1 MNGAEALMSVAKQ
14 AGIEICFANPG
25 TTEMPMVM
33 AMDSEPGI
41 RPVLSLHENVCS
53 GAADAYGRLAGKPA
67 MTITHLGPGFANS
80 CANQHN
86 ARRAFAPVFN
96 VIGQHATW
104 HYDADAPL
112 GMDILGL
119 AGTVSDW
126 VRETANPAS
135 VAQDIVDGITF
146 ALGQRGRVASLSFP
160 HDHQDADVTANPV
173 LGKPEPLGAID
184 SKLVD
189 QACAAL
195 KNNKKTA
202 ILLGGT
208 ALKEAGLMLAAKL
221 KAAHGCDLVIEGAF
235 SQMECGAGLP
245 DHIRLPY
252 LPEPAQALMDAY
264 EQVIVV
270 GTKLPVSFFGWPG
283 GAPSQYLRDRDGVVH
298 VAGQVDDAV
307 AALDGMV
314 QGTGAAGATP
324 SVTNLSIPDM
334 PTGTLTPDLL
344 CQTFTAMQPENAV
357 IVPTAV
363 TTGRLYGPMS
373 TMLPRHTQISLCG
386 GAIGE
391 GPALAL
397 GAAIAC
403 PDRPVLNLQADGS
416 GAYLPQAFWSQAR
429 EGANITTVICSNRRY
444 AILQGEM
451 TRAGMNQPGEHS
463 MALTQLDNP
472 PLDWVAI
479 AKGFGVPGE
488 VVSTCEDLA
497 KAMKRGMATPGPYLI
512 EARI

>member
-1 MNGAEALMSVAKQ
+1 MNGAEALMSVAKK

-33 AMDSEPGI
+33 AMDSAPGI
-41 RPVLSLHENVCS
+41 RPVLALHENVCS
-53 GAADAYGRLAGKPA
+53 AAADAYGRLAGKPA

-86 ARRAFAPVFN
+86 ARRAFAPIFN
-96 VIGQHATW
+96 VIGQHSTW

-112 GMDILGL
+112 AMDILGL
-119 AGTVSDW
+119 AQTVSHW
-126 VRETANPAS
+126 VRETKSPES
-135 VAQDIVDGITF
+135 VAQDIVDGITH
-146 ALGQRGRVASLSFP
+146 ALGQRGRIACLSFP
-160 HDHQDADVTANPV
+160 HDHQMAEVEPEPV
-173 LGKPEPLGAID
+173 LGKPEPLEATDG
-184 SKLVD
+184 KLVD
-189 QACAAL
+189 QAAAML
-195 KNNKKTA
+195 KNGKKTA

-208 ALKEAGLMLAAKL
+208 ALKETGLMLAAKL
-221 KAAHGCDLVIEGAF
+221 KAAHGCDLVIEGSF
-235 SQMECGAGLP
+235 SLMECGAGLP
-245 DHIRLPY
+245 DHIRMPY
-252 LPEPAQALMDAY
+252 PPEPAQALMDSY
-264 EQVIVV
+264 EQVIVI
-270 GTKLPVSFFGWPG
+270 GTKLPVSFFGWP

-298 VAGQVDDAV
+298 VAGQVGDSV
-307 AALDGMV
+307 TALDALV
-314 QGTGAAGATP
+314 QGTGAAAATP
-324 SVTNLSIPDM
+324 SVTRLEVPGM
-334 PTGTLTPDLL
+334 PSGMLTPDSL
-344 CQTFTAMQPENAV
+344 CQTFTALQPENAV

-373 TMLPRHTQISLCG
+373 TKLPRHTQISLCG

-391 GPALAL
+391 GPGLAL
-397 GAAIAC
+397 GAALAC

-429 EGANITTVICSNRRY
+429 EGANVTTVICSNQRY

-451 TRAGMNQPGEHS
+451 TRAGLNQPGPNS

-488 VVSTCEDLA
+488 VATTCEELA
-497 KAMKRGMATPGPYLI
+497 DGMKRSIATPGPYLV